1 MTESLKLEDILPSPK
16 RRDNFQRLARLL
28 MSEGTVLLREAF
40 DIKCPPINLPT
51 TLQNPATKKLFK
63 AAKLSKSQR
72 DCLYPSPGM
81 YGKSTDFDMTLLFR
95 LLRTICG
102 LTPPATGWDC
112 LPSSKDQSFGADLAR
127 IKFYC
132 NSVYGYVIEDM
143 EIADDEFSRL
153 WREISEALV
162 RIAGQISPA
171 KAKEWKNVIDTF
183 LNDPLTEEDKR
194 YEQELQRWYQN
205 DLDVREYM
213 KEGTQ
218 TCGDELVVTGRSE
231 GTPEGTH
238 GVLDFI
244 ARKHQTNNIVA
255 KAMEFEA
262 KHRECVRVLTY
273 TNDGHVKVKFYVLSG
288 KTGIP
293 ETLKAAAQDYFKEM
307 NVKLEWFDLYRD
319 TDEIL
324 KIRPLE
330 YPSGKRKALNDSQVD
345 DINKVISENLHVLV
359 RHRNIT
365 AVQPSLKITN
375 SKQTGTPCITLYVLC
390 KGVIP
395 DGECPFP
402 LKLGS
407 YPVDVVDGIWFRTDD
422 PWLPNEAQKQSEVL
436 CWGASIG
443 VQGEDAAGTL
453 GAIVKDDE
461 TFYVLSCKHV
471 MRHSTNRDII
481 HPALNDHLNYLN
493 YHLQQY
499 GKWIML
505 IITRESYFELANQ
518 FSFGHIA
525 GLEELSAKFQEL
537 RGIRETHQHHTRVT
551 ARKLEAVRLHEEA
564 FERGLT
570 PPRVIAKY
578 SVGISGN
585 VTWNDGQQYYV
596 DAALAEL
603 TLKEVD
609 SLRQS
614 QTAEMIGTGD
624 HPSGEFSSRRK
635 ARGELCKSGRT
646 TGFTRSGHHVEP
658 SIFLRANFVKV
669 NDHNDALFSVLKN
682 ARLCQRCWERFVIG
696 EELSPCD
703 SCEIDT
709 ATLRDSLWFKNCLCI
724 DYKFDFG
731 EAKVFATEGD
741 SGAVLF
747 ERNED
752 GKLQAFG
759 IIFAEL
765 RCSYKLMT
773 LATPLQIALESLS
786 REISKNTNLTLL
798 SNYE

>member
-1 MTESLKLEDILPSPK
+1 MG
-16 RRDNFQRLARLL
+16 NLASYETLSNLL
-28 MSEGTVLLREAF
+28 MS
-40 DIKCPPINLPT
+40 
-51 TLQNPATKKLFK
+51 
-63 AAKLSKSQR
+63 
-72 DCLYPSPGM
+72 
-81 YGKSTDFDMTLLFR
+81 LLF
-95 LLRTICG
+95 
-102 LTPPATGWDC
+102 P
-112 LPSSKDQSFGADLAR
+112 
-127 IKFYC
+127 
-132 NSVYGYVIEDM
+132 
-143 EIADDEFSRL
+143 
-153 WREISEALV
+153 
-162 RIAGQISPA
+162 
-171 KAKEWKNVIDTF
+171 
-183 LNDPLTEEDKR
+183 
-194 YEQELQRWYQN
+194 ELQTR
-205 DLDVREYM
+205 
-213 KEGTQ
+213 
-218 TCGDELVVTGRSE
+218 VVLASGE
-231 GTPEGTH
+231 
-238 GVLDFI
+238 DF
-244 ARKHQTNNIVA
+244 AASFLSPLAAKHQTNNIVA

-319 TDEIL
+319 ADEIL

-330 YPSGKRKALNDSQVD
+330 YPSGKRKALNDSQVNE
-345 DINKVISENLHVLV
+345 INKIISENLHVLV

-365 AVQPSLKITN
+365 AVQPSLKIKD

-407 YPVDVVDGIWFRTDD
+407 YQVDVVDGIWFRTDD

-461 TFYVLSCKHV
+461 TFYVLSCEHV

-505 IITRESYFELANQ
+505 IITRESCFELENQ

-525 GLEELSAKFQEL
+525 GLEELSAKFKEL
-537 RGIRETHQHHTRVT
+537 RGIKETHQHHTRVT

-570 PPRVIAKY
+570 PPRVIAEY
-578 SVGISGN
+578 SVGISDN
-585 VTWNDGQQYYV
+585 VPWNDSQQYYV
-596 DAALAEL
+596 DAALAKL
-603 TLKEVD
+603 TPEEVD

-614 QTAEMIGTGD
+614 QTAEMIETGD
-624 HPSGEFSSRRK
+624 HPSGEISFRQK
-635 ARGELCKSGRT
+635 ARGDLCKSGRT
-646 TGFTRSGHHVEP
+646 TGFTTSGCHVEP
-658 SIFLRANFVKV
+658 SIFLRANFGKV
-669 NDHNDALFSVLKN
+669 NYQNDALFSVRKN
-682 ARLCQRCWERFVIG
+682 VRLCASCRERAGIG
-696 EELSPCD
+696 EQLESTAAPCD

-709 ATLRDSLWFKNCLCI
+709 PTLRDSLWFKNCLCI
-724 DYKFDFG
+724 DSKFDFG

-747 ERNED
+747 ERNDD
-752 GKLQAFG
+752 GNLQAFG

-773 LATPLQIALESLS
+773 LATPVQIALESLS
-786 REISKNTNLTLL
+786 RKISENTNLTLL

>member
-1 MTESLKLEDILPSPK
+1 
-16 RRDNFQRLARLL
+16 
-28 MSEGTVLLREAF
+28 
-40 DIKCPPINLPT
+40 
-51 TLQNPATKKLFK
+51 
-63 AAKLSKSQR
+63 
-72 DCLYPSPGM
+72 
-81 YGKSTDFDMTLLFR
+81 
-95 LLRTICG
+95 
-102 LTPPATGWDC
+102 
-112 LPSSKDQSFGADLAR
+112 
-127 IKFYC
+127 
-132 NSVYGYVIEDM
+132 
-143 EIADDEFSRL
+143 
-153 WREISEALV
+153 
-162 RIAGQISPA
+162 
-171 KAKEWKNVIDTF
+171 
-183 LNDPLTEEDKR
+183 
-194 YEQELQRWYQN
+194 
-205 DLDVREYM
+205 
-213 KEGTQ
+213 
-218 TCGDELVVTGRSE
+218 
-231 GTPEGTH
+231 
-238 GVLDFI
+238 
-244 ARKHQTNNIVA
+244 
-255 KAMEFEA
+255 MEFEA

-273 TNDGHVKVKFYVLSG
+273 TYDGHVKVKLYVLPR

-307 NVKLEWFDLYRD
+307 NVELEWLDLYKD
-319 TDEIL
+319 ADEIL

-330 YPSGKRKALNDSQVD
+330 YPSGKRKVLNDSQVNE
-345 DINKVISENLHVLV
+345 INKTISENLHVLV

-375 SKQTGTPCITLYVLC
+375 SKQTETPCITLYVLC

-402 LKLGS
+402 LTLGS

-422 PWLPNEAQKQSEVL
+422 PWLPNEAQEQSEVL
-436 CWGASIG
+436 CLGASIG

-453 GAIVKDDE
+453 GAIVKDGE
-461 TFYVLSCKHV
+461 TFYVLSCDHV
-471 MRHSTNRDII
+471 MRHSTELNII
-481 HPALNDHLNYLN
+481 HPAQNDYLNYLN

-499 GKWIML
+499 GYRIKH
-505 IITRESYFELANQ
+505 IIDRESLHILANQ
-518 FSFGHIA
+518 FLFGYIP
-525 GLEELSAKFQEL
+525 GLEELSNKFREL
-537 RGIRETHQHHTRVT
+537 RGIKETHQNDARVT
-551 ARKLEAVRLHEEA
+551 RRKLEAVELHERA

-570 PPRVIAKY
+570 LPPRVIAKY

-635 ARGELCKSGRT
+635 ARGELWKSGRT

-658 SIFLRANFVKV
+658 SIFLRANFGKV
-669 NDHNDALFSVLKN
+669 NDQNDALFSVLKN
-682 ARLCQRCWERFVIG
+682 ARLCQRCRERFGIG
-696 EELSPCD
+696 EELVSIAAPCD
-703 SCEIDT
+703 SCKIDT

-773 LATPLQIALESLS
+773 LATPVQIALESLS